1 VTPTTRRRDARDP
14 IGGHGVPA
22 RHAVATYRSIY
33 AAPMATG
40 RSGGRGGGG
49 AGPSGLRDT
58 PHALRSVRRNPSR
71 GGERPTGSGA
81 PDVPEDERAVDLTVA
96 PPTPEAPED
105 LSTAPEPERT
115 RAHERAETWVAED
128 EILAAIRA
136 RSAAAGVVPLG
147 PGAATA
153 LTFLAAAT
161 RARAAVEIGTGLGV
175 GTVSLLRGMPHDGL
189 LTSIDI
195 DSEHQRAAREACVEA
210 GFAPSRLRMITGRAL
225 QVLPRLSDAGYD
237 LVVIDAV
244 TTEYPRYLAE
254 AMRLLRPGGVVVLD
268 NVLWNGRVADPVRR
282 EAVSGALRETTRAV
296 REDERLLPL
305 MLPLSDGLLCA
316 ARR

>member
-1 VTPTTRRRDARDP
+1 
-14 IGGHGVPA
+14 
-22 RHAVATYRSIY
+22 
-33 AAPMATG
+33 
-40 RSGGRGGGG
+40 
-49 AGPSGLRDT
+49 
-58 PHALRSVRRNPSR
+58 VRRTPSR
-71 GGERPTGSGA
+71 GGERPSDPAA
-81 PDVPEDERAVDLTVA
+81 PDDAGGERPSDLSVA
-96 PPTPEAPED
+96 PPAPEAPGA
-105 LSTAPEPERT
+105 APDTDRT
-115 RAHERAETWVAED
+115 RAHHRAETWVAED
-128 EILAAIRA
+128 EILAAVRA

-175 GTVSLLRGMPHDGL
+175 GTVSLLRGMPAEGL
-189 LTSIDI
+189 LTSIDV
-195 DSEHQRAAREACVEA
+195 DTEHQRAAREACVEA
-210 GFAPSRLRMITGRAL
+210 GFAPSRLRLITGRAL

-244 TTEYPRYLAE
+244 TTEYPRYLTE
-254 AMRLLRPGGVVVLD
+254 SLRLLRPGGVVVLD
-268 NVLWNGRVADPVRR
+268 NVLWNGRVSDPVRR
-282 EAVSGALRETTRAV
+282 EAVAGALRETTRAV